1 MSAEENK
8 AMLRRLEQIVSAE
21 ENKAMLRRL
30 LEAINTANMDVVD
43 ELFAPELAQ
52 RAKQRFIAFRSAF
65 PDWREEIV
73 DMVAEGDKVVGRFKC
88 TGTHRG
94 EMMGMPPT
102 GRHMEV
108 DEVYFL
114 RVEDGKFV
122 EFWGLE
128 DNLTRMRQLGV
139 LPPRPGVLARV
150 LLYYT
155 KKLRSR
161 LRKRR

>member
-8 AMLRRLEQIVSAE
+8 AMV
-21 ENKAMLRRL
+21 RRL
-30 LEAINTANMDVVD
+30 LEAINTGNMDVVD
-43 ELFAPELAQ
+43 ELFSPEVAGQ
-52 RAKQRFIAFRSAF
+52 AKQNYTAFRSAF

-73 DMVAEGDKVVGRFKC
+73 DVVAEEDKVVGRFKC
-88 TGTHRG
+88 SGTNRG
-94 EMMGMPPT
+94 EMMGIAPT

-114 RVEDGKFV
+114 RVENGKFV

-128 DNLTRMRQLGV
+128 DNLARMRQLGL
-139 LPPRPGVLARV
+139 LPPRPVAVARM
-150 LLYYT
+150 LIYYA

-161 LRKRR
+161 LRGGR